1 MADMQ
6 AVVVETW
13 GPPEVLHLA
22 EVPRPDPAPTEV
34 LVRTRAVGVNP
45 VDWKTRSGAGMSA
58 FFGPAPRII
67 GWDVAGVVEAV
78 GLGVSRFSVGD
89 EVLGMPHFPRPA
101 SAYAEYV
108 VAPSRQ
114 LVRKPP
120 QLSDVV
126 AGALPLA
133 FLTAYQT
140 VVEVA
145 AVQPGMRVLI
155 HAAAGGVGHLAVQIA
170 RANGAEVIAT
180 ASAAKHDRLAS
191 LGVAE
196 TIDYRTFDFT
206 KACRDLDVVIDL
218 VGGELSIRSLDVL
231 APGGLLVSVPSRLP
245 EGLFEAAKE
254 KGVRASGV
262 VVEPDQIG
270 LDALGGFVDAGLQ
283 VWIEATFP
291 LADAADAH
299 RHGEAGASTGKIVL
313 TV

>member
-1 MADMQ
+1 MAEMQ
-6 AVVVETW
+6 AVVVESW

-22 EVPRPDPAPTEV
+22 EVTRPEPAPTEV
-34 LVRTRAVGVNP
+34 LVRTRAAGVNP

-58 FFGPAPRII
+58 FFGPAPHIV
-67 GWDVAGVVEAV
+67 GWDVAGIVEAV

-89 EVLGMPHFPRPA
+89 HVLGMPHFPRPA
-101 SAYAEYV
+101 SAYAEFV
-108 VAPSRQ
+108 LAPSRQ

-120 QLSDVV
+120 QLSFEA

-140 VVEVA
+140 LVDVA
-145 AVQPGMRVLI
+145 AVRPGMRVLI

-170 RANGAEVIAT
+170 RANGAEVLAT
-180 ASAAKHDRLAS
+180 ASAPKHERLFS
-191 LGVAE
+191 IGVTDA
-196 TIDYRTFDFT
+196 IDYRNVDFT
-206 KACRDLDVVIDL
+206 KACSDLDLVVDL
-218 VGGELSIRSLDVL
+218 VGGDNSIRSLDVL

-254 KGVRASGV
+254 MGVRATGV

-270 LDALGGFVDAGLQ
+270 LEALARYVQGGLK

-291 LADAADAH
+291 LADAAAAH
-299 RHGEAGASTGKIVL
+299 RLGEAGTSTGKIVL